1 MINRFEIDELIKS
14 ALKEDIA
21 LGDITTDNLIDKSV
35 VSSAVYIAKQSGII
49 AGLDVSERVFK
60 VLDESI
66 EFIKKVRDGAFV
78 NKGDII
84 AEIKGSTPD
93 LLKGERTSLN
103 FLQHLSGIATK
114 TNEFV
119 NRVKDLPVRIVD
131 TRKTT
136 PGLRGLEKYAVKA
149 GGGHNH
155 RYCLSDGVLI
165 KDNHIKAAGGI
176 KEAIKRV
183 RSNIPHTIKIEVET
197 ESMAQVQEAL
207 DASAD
212 IIMLDNMS
220 PDMMKEAVK
229 LINKRALVEASG
241 NVCLDNVYEVAST
254 GVDIISVGE
263 LTHTVKAFDISMRF
277 V

>member
-1 MINRFEIDELIKS
+1 MLNGFEIDEMIKA
-14 ALKEDIA
+14 ALREDIS
-21 LGDITTDNLIDKSV
+21 LGDITTDNLVDNKSV
-35 VSSAVYIAKQSGII
+35 SAAVYIAKQSGII

-60 VLDESI
+60 ILDSDV
-66 EFIKKVRDGAFV
+66 EFIKKVEDGAFV

-84 AEIKGSTPD
+84 AEIKGNTRA
-93 LLKGERTSLN
+93 LLKAERTSLN
-103 FLQHLSGIATK
+103 YLQHLSGIATK

-119 NRVKDLPVRIVD
+119 NRVKGFPVRIVD

-176 KEAIKRV
+176 KEAINRV
-183 RSNIPHTIKIEVET
+183 RNNIPHTIKIEVET
-197 ESMAQVQEAL
+197 ESLEQVNEAL
-207 DASAD
+207 DAGAD

-220 PDMMKEAVK
+220 LQMMKEAVGV
-229 LINKRALVEASG
+229 INKRALVEASG
-241 NVCLDNVYEVAST
+241 NVCLDNVYDVAGT

>member
-1 MINRFEIDELIKS
+1 MLNGFEIDEMIKA
-14 ALKEDIA
+14 ALREDIS
-21 LGDITTDNLIDKSV
+21 LGDITTDNLVDNKSV
-35 VSSAVYIAKQSGII
+35 SAAVYIAKQSGII

-60 VLDESI
+60 ILDSDV
-66 EFIKKVRDGAFV
+66 EFIKKVEDGAFV

-84 AEIKGSTPD
+84 AEIKGNTRA
-93 LLKGERTSLN
+93 LLKAERTSLN
-103 FLQHLSGIATK
+103 YLQHLSGIATK

-119 NRVKDLPVRIVD
+119 NRVKGFPVRIVD

-176 KEAIKRV
+176 KEAINRV
-183 RSNIPHTIKIEVET
+183 RNSIPHTIKIEVET
-197 ESMAQVQEAL
+197 ESLEQVNEAL
-207 DASAD
+207 DAGAD

-220 PDMMKEAVK
+220 LQMMKEAVGV
-229 LINKRALVEASG
+229 INKRALVEASG
-241 NVCLDNVYEVAST
+241 NVCLDNVYDVAGT

>member
-1 MINRFEIDELIKS
+1 MLNGFEIDEMIKA
-14 ALKEDIA
+14 ALREDIS
-21 LGDITTDNLIDKSV
+21 LGDITTDNLVDNKSV
-35 VSSAVYIAKQSGII
+35 SAAVYIAKQSGII

-60 VLDESI
+60 ILDSDV
-66 EFIKKVRDGAFV
+66 EFIKKVEDGAFV

-84 AEIKGSTPD
+84 AEIKGNTRA
-93 LLKGERTSLN
+93 LLKAERTSLN
-103 FLQHLSGIATK
+103 YLQHLSGIATK

-119 NRVKDLPVRIVD
+119 NRVKGLAVRIVD

-176 KEAIKRV
+176 KEAINRV
-183 RSNIPHTIKIEVET
+183 RNSIPHTIKIEVET
-197 ESMAQVQEAL
+197 ESLEQVNEAL
-207 DASAD
+207 DAGAD

-220 PDMMKEAVK
+220 LQMMKEPVGV
-229 LINKRALVEASG
+229 INKRALVEASG
-241 NVCLDNVYEVAST
+241 NVCLDNVYDVAGT

>member
-1 MINRFEIDELIKS
+1 MLNGFEIDEMIKA
-14 ALKEDIA
+14 ALREDIS
-21 LGDITTDNLIDKSV
+21 LGDITTDNLVDNKSV
-35 VSSAVYIAKQSGII
+35 SAAVYIAKQSGII

-60 VLDESI
+60 ILDSDV
-66 EFIKKVRDGAFV
+66 EFIKKVEDGAFV

-84 AEIKGSTPD
+84 AEIKGNTRA
-93 LLKGERTSLN
+93 LLKAERTSLN
-103 FLQHLSGIATK
+103 YLQHLSGIATK

-119 NRVKDLPVRIVD
+119 NRVKGFPVRIVD

-176 KEAIKRV
+176 KEAINRV
-183 RSNIPHTIKIEVET
+183 RNSIPHTIKIEVET
-197 ESMAQVQEAL
+197 ESLEQVNEAL
-207 DASAD
+207 DAGAD

-220 PDMMKEAVK
+220 LQMMKKAVGI
-229 LINKRALVEASG
+229 INKRALVEASG
-241 NVCLDNVYEVAST
+241 NVCLDNVYDVAGT